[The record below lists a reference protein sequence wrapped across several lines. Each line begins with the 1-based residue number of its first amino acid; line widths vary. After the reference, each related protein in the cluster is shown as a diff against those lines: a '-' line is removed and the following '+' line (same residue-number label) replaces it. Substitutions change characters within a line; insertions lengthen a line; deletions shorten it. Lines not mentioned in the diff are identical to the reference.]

1 MSISQILCYLCTEM
15 YEGSIFLFTFRL
27 FLRHTHKK
35 KQMEETE
42 FEHIVQ
48 EMRPRLTAHCQRYL
62 SAGALAEEADDIVQ
76 ETLVKLWKMR
86 ERLSEYQSIEALGM
100 TIARNLC
107 IDHLRRNKAQT
118 ASLEQ
123 MKHPAEICTATERTD
138 QTIIGE
144 DTQRRLNRAMD
155 RLPSTQRR
163 MLLLRSEGKSL
174 DEIAEICGANKTSTK
189 TMISAAR
196 RSLLKMMK
204 S

>member
-1 MSISQILCYLCTEM
+1 
-15 YEGSIFLFTFRL
+15 
-27 FLRHTHKK
+27 
-35 KQMEETE
+35 MEETE
-42 FEHIVQ
+42 FEHIAQ

-86 ERLSEYQSIEALGM
+86 ERLSEYKSIESLGM

-144 DTQRRLNRAMD
+144 DTQR
-155 RLPSTQRR
+155 
-163 MLLLRSEGKSL
+163 
-174 DEIAEICGANKTSTK
+174 
-189 TMISAAR
+189 
-196 RSLLKMMK
+196 
-204 S
+204 

>member
-1 MSISQILCYLCTEM
+1 M
-15 YEGSIFLFTFRL
+15 FTFRL

-62 SAGALAEEADDIVQ
+62 SAGTLAEEADDIVQ

-155 RLPSTQRR
+155 RLPDTQRR

>member
-1 MSISQILCYLCTEM
+1 M
-15 YEGSIFLFTFRL
+15 FTFRL

-35 KQMEETE
+35 EQMEETE
-42 FEHIVQ
+42 FEHIAQ

-62 SAGALAEEADDIVQ
+62 SAGTLAEEADDIVQ

-123 MKHPAEICTATERTD
+123 MKHPAEICTAAERTD
-138 QTIIGE
+138 QAIIGE

-155 RLPSTQRR
+155 RLPDTQRR

-174 DEIAEICGANKTSTK
+174 DEIAEICGTNKTSTK

>member
-1 MSISQILCYLCTEM
+1 
-15 YEGSIFLFTFRL
+15 
-27 FLRHTHKK
+27 
-35 KQMEETE
+35 
-42 FEHIVQ
+42 
-48 EMRPRLTAHCQRYL
+48 MRPRLTAHCQRYL
-62 SAGALAEEADDIVQ
+62 SAGTLAEEADDIVQ

-86 ERLSEYQSIEALGM
+86 EKLSEYQSIEALGM

-144 DTQRRLNRAMD
+144 DTQRR
-155 RLPSTQRR
+155 

>member
-1 MSISQILCYLCTEM
+1 
-15 YEGSIFLFTFRL
+15 
-27 FLRHTHKK
+27 
-35 KQMEETE
+35 MEETE
-42 FEHIVQ
+42 FKHIVQ

-62 SAGALAEEADDIVQ
+62 SAGTLAEEADDIVQ
-76 ETLVKLWKMR
+76 ETLVKLWKIR

-123 MKHPAEICTATERTD
+123 MKHPAEICTAAERTD
-138 QTIIGE
+138 QAIIGE

-155 RLPSTQRR
+155 RLPDTQRR

>member
-1 MSISQILCYLCTEM
+1 MC
-15 YEGSIFLFTFRL
+15 EGSIFLFTFRL

-42 FEHIVQ
+42 FEHIAQ

-62 SAGALAEEADDIVQ
+62 SAGPLAEEADDIVQ

-100 TIARNLC
+100 TIAKNLC

-123 MKHPAEICTATERTD
+123 MKHPADICTATERTD

-155 RLPSTQRR
+155 RLPDTQRR

>member
-1 MSISQILCYLCTEM
+1 
-15 YEGSIFLFTFRL
+15 
-27 FLRHTHKK
+27 
-35 KQMEETE
+35 MEETE
-42 FEHIVQ
+42 FEHIAQ

-62 SAGALAEEADDIVQ
+62 SAGTLAEEADDIVQ
-76 ETLVKLWKMR
+76 ETLVKLWKMH

-118 ASLEQ
+118 TSLEQ
-123 MKHPAEICTATERTD
+123 MKHPAEICTATECTD
-138 QTIIGE
+138 QNIIGE
-144 DTQRRLNRAMD
+144 ETQRRLDKAMD
-155 RLPSTQRR
+155 RLPDTQRK

-196 RSLLKMMK
+196 KSLLKMMK

>member
-1 MSISQILCYLCTEM
+1 MC
-15 YEGSIFLFTFRL
+15 EGSIFLFTFRL

-42 FEHIVQ
+42 FEHIAQ

-62 SAGALAEEADDIVQ
+62 SAGPLAEEADDIVQ
-76 ETLVKLWKMR
+76 ETQVKLWKMR

-123 MKHPAEICTATERTD
+123 MKHPAEICTAAERTD
-138 QTIIGE
+138 QAIIGE

-155 RLPSTQRR
+155 RLPDTQRR

>member
-1 MSISQILCYLCTEM
+1 MTDHELMASLKLGDTTALEELIDRHRAAAVAYARLMLGDDGLAEDVAQEAFARVYLARQQ
-15 YEGSIFLFTFRL
+15 YQASYTFRTWL
-27 FLRHTHKK
+27 
-35 KQMEETE
+35 
-42 FEHIVQ
+42 
-48 EMRPRLTAHCQRYL
+48 
-62 SAGALAEEADDIVQ
+62 
-76 ETLVKLWKMR
+76 
-86 ERLSEYQSIEALGM
+86 M
-100 TIARNLC
+100 TMVRNLC
-107 IDHLRRNKAQT
+107 IDQLRRNKDQT

-138 QTIIGE
+138 QAIIGE

-155 RLPSTQRR
+155 RLPDTQRR

>member
-1 MSISQILCYLCTEM
+1 
-15 YEGSIFLFTFRL
+15 
-27 FLRHTHKK
+27 
-35 KQMEETE
+35 MEETE
-42 FEHIVQ
+42 FEHIAQ

-62 SAGALAEEADDIVQ
+62 SAGTLAEEADDIVQ
-76 ETLVKLWKMR
+76 ETLVH

-138 QTIIGE
+138 QAIIGE

-155 RLPSTQRR
+155 RLPDTQRR